1 MNWKPLKMTIWLGWI
16 AALSVGIYVPETT
29 ATSLYSPERYQS
41 LATDTRS
48 FRTGD
53 ALTVLIVEASTA
65 ESRADSTATRET
77 SLSADVRDAT
87 NGVGVGADLRRN
99 STGRGNTS
107 RAGKL
112 QAQIS
117 VRVQDVATNGDL
129 AVHGSQKITVNGET
143 QTIAVSGVVR
153 PIDVSSDNVV
163 LSTRLSNAEIVYAGR
178 GFVDRN
184 QDESWISR
192 LLGLFG
198 L

>member
-1 MNWKPLKMTIWLGWI
+1 MTRRDPSMVMRLCTCT
-16 AALSVGIYVPETT
+16 ALLVSMLASNAY

-53 ALTVLIVEASTA
+53 ALTVLIVESSTA

-99 STGRGNTS
+99 STGRGNTT
-107 RAGKL
+107 RAGRL

-178 GFVDRN
+178 GFVNRN